1 MCYYNEIQKN
11 QTHWNGW
18 ICVWKVAISRI
29 SLFFEH
35 YLRFISDCLLKNI
48 RTSMVLITNF
58 IRESCITVVN
68 ELYWWNSEGSSQPDR
83 LDMHMKKLQV
93 SEFYRF
99 HRSGNHFFSIIF
111 NHFFFTSN
119 TFRRRNGTEPRLRRG
134 GVEWIRRKVF
144 EVKKKWL
151 KMLEKKWFPESMR
164 ASV

>member
-29 SLFFEH
+29 SLILSIIWNL
-35 YLRFISDCLLKNI
+35 YQICLLKNI
-48 RTSMVLITNF
+48 RTSMGLITNF
-58 IRESCITVVN
+58 IRESFITDIKV
-68 ELYWWNSEGSSQPDR
+68 LIWWNSEKSNQPDR

-119 TFRRRNGTEPRLRRG
+119 TFLRLSTPPPAG
-134 GVEWIRRKVF
+134 GSVPLHLRKVF
-144 EVKKKWL
+144 DVKKKWL
-151 KMLEKKWFPESMR
+151 KMIEKKWFPER
-164 ASV
+164 WNL